1 MLCEIWPYYK
11 RRINLGEAMRKYVA
25 ALIFVAW
32 LSPASAATYTIQNWP
47 QDLNT
52 VPCDAWK
59 HNSDGTWVEVGTIVV
74 NGNATSGMT
83 FKDTDESKLLDAK
96 CPHKNGI
103 WPF

>member
-1 MLCEIWPYYK
+1 
-11 RRINLGEAMRKYVA
+11 MREFLA
-25 ALIFVAW
+25 ALIFVAS
-32 LSPASAATYTIQNWP
+32 LSSASAATYTIQNWP
-47 QDLNT
+47 QDLNK

-96 CPHKNGI
+96 CPHKNGL